1 LGYLTEL
8 NSLNG
13 SDAHQMRCN
22 TGEETIMK
30 LMRIVLLIMLIRP
43 VLAPGPLGAQQGM
56 NNQRGTRN
64 SDEWLKKEV
73 RHELLTLPWYSV
85 FDNLAYSVNNGEVNL
100 FGQVVN
106 PTLKSDAENAVKHIE
121 GVEKVNNQIEVLPTS
136 PMDDQIRRAEYR
148 AIYGQDLLSRYGVGN
163 LQSIH
168 IIVKNG
174 HVTLE
179 GFVDSQ
185 QDKDAATLYAKSV
198 PNVFSVDN
206 HLIVTGQTNR

>member
-1 LGYLTEL
+1 
-8 NSLNG
+8 
-13 SDAHQMRCN
+13 
-22 TGEETIMK
+22 
-30 LMRIVLLIMLIRP
+30 
-43 VLAPGPLGAQQGM
+43 M
-56 NNQRGTRN
+56 NNQKGARN
-64 SDEWLKKEV
+64 SDEWIKKEV

-85 FDNLAYSVNNGEVNL
+85 FDYLAYSVNGNEVTL
-100 FGQVVN
+100 LGQVGQ

-148 AIYGQDLLSRYGVGN
+148 AIYSQDLLSRYGVGN

-174 HVTLE
+174 HVNLE

-206 HLIVTGQTNR
+206 HLIVNGQNNHQG